1 MTITVAHAPTRT
13 TGVPD
18 GAHLLIAPLHAAI
31 SACAELDPDLLHSTT
46 ELGST
51 VVSLASIARAASRA
65 LGVDAGTDL
74 NSGSGV
80 MVVRD
85 LVAAVQ
91 VLEIAVTRATLAD
104 RQHLRFFVPSA
115 TGLSAALLELTCAV
129 QD

>member
-1 MTITVAHAPTRT
+1 MTITAAHTATRT
-13 TGVPD
+13 TALPD
-18 GAHLLIAPLHAAI
+18 GAHLLIAPLREAI
-31 SACAELDPDLLHSTT
+31 AACAELDPDLLHSTT

-51 VVSLASIARAASRA
+51 VVSLASIARAATRA
-65 LGVDAGTDL
+65 VEVDAGTDL
-74 NSGSGV
+74 VSGPGV

-91 VLEIAVTRATLAD
+91 VLEIAVARATLAD